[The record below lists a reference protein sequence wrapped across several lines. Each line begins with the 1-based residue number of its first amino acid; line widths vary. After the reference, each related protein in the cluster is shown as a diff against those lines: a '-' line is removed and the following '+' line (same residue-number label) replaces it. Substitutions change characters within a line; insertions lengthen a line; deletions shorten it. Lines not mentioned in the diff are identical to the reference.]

1 VPGPRDHARAPSGV
15 HAKNPLLDLLDR
27 QLGGPHLEGHLADLG
42 RSVPA
47 EIWSRALVAP
57 LQEFLGRAGKSF
69 RAGMVSLSWAL
80 AGGQGSAPEA
90 LGLIV
95 EYVHAGSLIIDDI
108 QDGSLERRGAPSL
121 HRIHGM
127 PLALCLGNWLYF
139 FPFTL
144 LHDLGLDAGVELEL
158 HRRMTHAMLRCH
170 YGQVLDLSVRSHA
183 ILQAQ
188 VPDVSQAIADCKTGT
203 LFEFAAVCGAVP
215 AGAGPERVQA
225 LIRFGAGLGRA
236 LQQLDDLG
244 SLRCESRAGKRDEDL
259 HGAKL
264 TYAWALA
271 AELLDASAFAAL
283 QERAR
288 RCEAQKEDAE
298 GLARALIAAIG
309 DEGDRRVRASLDE
322 VLGELEAAVGPGA
335 AVSAV
340 RAEIDR
346 LVRSYG

>member
-1 VPGPRDHARAPSGV
+1 
-15 HAKNPLLDLLDR
+15 
-27 QLGGPHLEGHLADLG
+27 
-42 RSVPA
+42 VPA
-47 EIWSRALVAP
+47 ELWSRALVAP

-80 AGGQGSAPEA
+80 AGGHGAAPEA

-121 HRIHGM
+121 HRLHGM

-158 HRRMTHAMLRCH
+158 HRRMTTAMLRCH
-170 YGQVLDLSVRSHA
+170 YGQVLDLTVRSHTTE
-183 ILQAQ
+183 QAQ
-188 VPDVSQAIADCKTGT
+188 APALAQAIADCKTGT
-203 LFEFAAVCGAVP
+203 LFEFAAVCGAAP
-215 AGAGPERVQA
+215 AGGSPERVEA
-225 LIRFGAGLGRA
+225 LVHFGAALGRA

-244 SLRCESRAGKRDEDL
+244 SLRCEARAGKRDEDL

-271 AELLDASAFAAL
+271 AELLDAGPYAAL

-288 RCEAQKEDAE
+288 RCAAREEDPEA
-298 GLARALIAAIG
+298 LARALCAAIG
-309 DEGDRRVRASLDE
+309 DEGDRRVRASLDT
-322 VLGELEAAVGPGA
+322 VIADLRAAVGPIGA
-335 AVSAV
+335 VDALQ
-340 RAEIDR
+340 AEIDR